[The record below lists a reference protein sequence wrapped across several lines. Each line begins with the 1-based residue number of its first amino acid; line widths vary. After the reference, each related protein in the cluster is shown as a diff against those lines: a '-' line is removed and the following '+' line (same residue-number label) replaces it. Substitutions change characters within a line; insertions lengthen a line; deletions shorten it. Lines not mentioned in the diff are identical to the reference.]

1 MILTCELFPEILN
14 TMSHKLFGVVVVLPI
29 LLGCGILDRARQA
42 ATEPD
47 SNTTKIEVNSNKSLT
62 DTAVDTAVGEKR
74 IGIVE
79 CDDALDILTAQANNP
94 DDNFVTKAVKKTA
107 LNTFRDQLKRSLEE
121 NQTDKKE
128 VAKFCKEFKD
138 NLTEPANSNTN
149 ANTNW

>member
-1 MILTCELFPEILN
+1 
-14 TMSHKLFGVVVVLPI
+14 MSHKLFAIVFVLPI

-62 DTAVDTAVGEKR
+62 ETAVDTAVGEKK

-79 CDDALDILTAQANNP
+79 CDEALELLTAQANNP

-107 LNTFRDQLKRSLEE
+107 LNTFRDKLRQTLEQ

-138 NLTEPANSNTN
+138 NLSEPANSNTN
-149 ANTNW
+149 TNTSW